1 METDKKKWYQTYN
14 IPKKSGGVR
23 QIEAPID
30 EVKQEQWQI
39 LKGLYPMY
47 APSRFAYGGICKR
60 NIVMAA
66 EQHVANKYVMKVD
79 LSDFFHNVHGE
90 SVAQV
95 LQQREEVTPEAAE
108 FIRNLC
114 TNSNDVLPMGAPTSM
129 FLANLVSEKMY
140 NALGR
145 AAGHMGAVFTGYVD
159 DLIFSCNDLSK
170 LLKLQAIVKR
180 ICTFYN
186 FPINQKKISL
196 MRNKQE
202 VLGLCVVNTLD
213 HPRLPRKKRYII
225 KAALHNAKK
234 AIENGE
240 TLPPATLYKL
250 NGWIAFAHMAKDQWA
265 DRFKKSMVEL
275 NQMRLATKKRR
286 KRKNAAKEK

>member
-23 QIEAPID
+23 LIEAPID

-39 LKGLYPMY
+39 LRGLYPMY
-47 APSRFAYGGICKR
+47 APSKFAYGGICKR

-66 EQHVANKYVMKVD
+66 EQHVANKYIMKID

-90 SVAQV
+90 SVVQA
-95 LQQREEVTPEAAE
+95 LQQREEVTPETAE

-114 TNSNDVLPMGAPTSM
+114 TNSDDVLPMGAPTSM

-159 DLIFSCNDLSK
+159 DLIFSGNDLSE

-180 ICTFYN
+180 ICSFYN
-186 FPINQKKISL
+186 FPINEKKISF

-202 VLGLCVVNTLD
+202 VLGLCVVNTLN
-213 HPRLPRKKRYII
+213 HTRLPRKKRYII

-240 TLPPATLYKL
+240 DVSLAILRKL
-250 NGWIAFAHMAKDQWA
+250 NGWVAFARMAKDQWA
-265 DRFKKSMVEL
+265 DRFKKSLDEI
-275 NQMRLATKKRR
+275 NQMRLAAKKV
-286 KRKNAAKEK
+286 KE